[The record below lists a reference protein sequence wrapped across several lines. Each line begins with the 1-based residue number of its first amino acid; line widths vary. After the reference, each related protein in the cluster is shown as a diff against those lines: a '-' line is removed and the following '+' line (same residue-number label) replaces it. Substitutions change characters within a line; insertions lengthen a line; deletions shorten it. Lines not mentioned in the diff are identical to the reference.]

1 MEYKNNSVEEEVRG
15 KKMPLV
21 TMNVLAK
28 AIQRKLNVTGDE
40 ARKYAMIVM
49 DHFGYDDSIIDN
61 ILDHR
66 DRKLFYQ
73 LQTSGILNAQQD
85 EVILCSGK
93 SWRIHYWM
101 LQKHAIFPFIPMNPG
116 RVTSTKNKGAP
127 SYKKHTIYSSLP
139 EKAWAARKNFF
150 V

>member
-1 MEYKNNSVEEEVRG
+1 MEYKNSIVEEEVRG
-15 KKMPLV
+15 NKMPLV
-21 TMNVLAK
+21 TMNVLTK
-28 AIQRKLNVTGDE
+28 AIQRKLNVPGDE
-40 ARKYAMIVM
+40 ARKYAMILM
-49 DHFGYDDSIIDN
+49 DIFGYDDCIIDN
-61 ILDHR
+61 VLDHHE
-66 DRKLFYQ
+66 RKLFYQ
-73 LQTSGILNAQQD
+73 LQTKGILNAQQD

-101 LQKHAIFPFIPMNPG
+101 LQKQAIFPSVHMNPG